1 MTMCTM
7 AVRTAAAMSLIFAA
21 SFSPAETTSPPPA
34 SPAPAS
40 PAHASASAAAELDKH
55 LTGLSSWAADFTQT
69 IDDGHGNVQR
79 SAAGRL
85 FLQRPGK
92 FRWDYTQPSEQLVL
106 ADGRQ
111 IWFYDKDLAQ
121 ANVRDMDTSLA
132 STPAS
137 LLSGSGSVSTQFN
150 VTALPAS
157 GGLQWYQL
165 IPKHADT
172 DFQVVRIGFDKGD
185 LRSMFLADKLN
196 QITQLTF
203 SNSKRNIVIA
213 AGSVFVRAAAGSR
226 CDRTRR
232 QVRTND
238 GTYRPLADRLRPQS
252 LDEYVGQSHLLGVGA
267 PLRRALES
275 GRPHSM
281 ILWGPPG
288 TGKTTLARLVA
299 SGAHAEFIALSAVLA
314 GIKDIR
320 AVVEQARS
328 LRGTRD
334 TVLFLDEVHRFNKS
348 QQDTFLPYVEDGTLI
363 FVGATTENPSFEVN
377 NALLSRARVYVLK
390 PLEAAD
396 LAKLL
401 DRALQDPE
409 RGLGQLKLQIDDGA
423 RELLLAAAD
432 GDARRMLNLLET
444 AADLSSAE
452 EAGRRLDVDTMRA
465 VIGSTYVRF
474 DKGGEN
480 FYDQISALHKSV
492 RGSDPDA
499 ALYWLCRMLAGGCD
513 PLYIARRALRMAS
526 EDIGNADPRA
536 LTLALEAC
544 SVYERLGS
552 PEGELAIAQAVV
564 FMACAAK
571 SNAVYTAYK
580 AAAEDAAGLGSLE
593 VPLHLRNAP
602 TRLMKE
608 IGYGKGYR
616 YAHDEPGGYA
626 AGERYF
632 PDEMPD
638 RRYYVPAPRGLEI
651 KIGEALNARRERDA
665 RARGAGG

>member
-1 MTMCTM
+1 
-7 AVRTAAAMSLIFAA
+7 V
-21 SFSPAETTSPPPA
+21 
-34 SPAPAS
+34 
-40 PAHASASAAAELDKH
+40 
-55 LTGLSSWAADFTQT
+55 
-69 IDDGHGNVQR
+69 
-79 SAAGRL
+79 
-85 FLQRPGK
+85 
-92 FRWDYTQPSEQLVL
+92 
-106 ADGRQ
+106 
-111 IWFYDKDLAQ
+111 
-121 ANVRDMDTSLA
+121 
-132 STPAS
+132 
-137 LLSGSGSVSTQFN
+137 SGSG
-150 VTALPAS
+150 
-157 GGLQWYQL
+157 
-165 IPKHADT
+165 
-172 DFQVVRIGFDKGD
+172 
-185 LRSMFLADKLN
+185 
-196 QITQLTF
+196 
-203 SNSKRNIVIA
+203 
-213 AGSVFVRAAAGSR
+213 
-226 CDRTRR
+226 
-232 QVRTND
+232 
-238 GTYRPLADRLRPQS
+238 GTYQPLADRLRPRS
-252 LDEYVGQSHLLGVGA
+252 LDEYVGQAHLLGPGA

-288 TGKTTLARLVA
+288 TGKTTLARLA
-299 SGAHAEFIALSAVLA
+299 ANGAHAEFIALSAVLA

-320 AVVEQARS
+320 AIVEQARA

-363 FVGATTENPSFEVN
+363 FIGATTENPSFEVN

-390 PLEAAD
+390 SLTAD
-396 LAKLL
+396 DLGKLL
-401 DRALQDPE
+401 DRALSDTQ
-409 RGLGQLKLQIDDGA
+409 RGLGELKLQMDPGA

-444 AADLSSAE
+444 AADLSV
-452 EAGRRLDVDTMRA
+452 AGDGGRHLDVDTARE

-526 EDIGNADPRA
+526 EDIGIADPRA
-536 LTLALEAC
+536 LTMALEAC
-544 SVYERLGS
+544 AVYERLGS
-552 PEGELAIAQAVV
+552 PEGELAIAQAIV

-580 AAAEDAAGLGSLE
+580 AAAADAAATGSLE

-602 TRLMKE
+602 TRLMKD

-616 YAHDEPGGYA
+616 YAHDEPDAFA

-638 RRYYVPAPRGLEI
+638 RRYYVPTPRGLEI
-651 KIGEALNARRERDA
+651 KIGEALAARRARERP
-665 RARGAGG
+665 

>member
-1 MTMCTM
+1 MT
-7 AVRTAAAMSLIFAA
+7 
-21 SFSPAETTSPPPA
+21 
-34 SPAPAS
+34 
-40 PAHASASAAAELDKH
+40 
-55 LTGLSSWAADFTQT
+55 
-69 IDDGHGNVQR
+69 
-79 SAAGRL
+79 
-85 FLQRPGK
+85 
-92 FRWDYTQPSEQLVL
+92 
-106 ADGRQ
+106 
-111 IWFYDKDLAQ
+111 
-121 ANVRDMDTSLA
+121 
-132 STPAS
+132 
-137 LLSGSGSVSTQFN
+137 VS
-150 VTALPAS
+150 
-157 GGLQWYQL
+157 
-165 IPKHADT
+165 
-172 DFQVVRIGFDKGD
+172 
-185 LRSMFLADKLN
+185 
-196 QITQLTF
+196 
-203 SNSKRNIVIA
+203 
-213 AGSVFVRAAAGSR
+213 
-226 CDRTRR
+226 
-232 QVRTND
+232 D

-252 LDEYVGQSHLLGVGA
+252 LDEYVGQSHLLGAGA

-299 SGAHAEFIALSAVLA
+299 NGAQAEFIALSAVLA

-390 PLEAAD
+390 SLGQGD
-396 LAKLL
+396 LGNLL
-401 DRALQDPE
+401 DRALADGE
-409 RGLGQLKLQIDDGA
+409 RGLGKLDLHIDTAA

-444 AADLSSAE
+444 AADLSSPEGSA
-452 EAGRRLDVDTMRA
+452 RRLDVDTMRA

-536 LTLALEAC
+536 LTMTLEAC
-544 SVYERLGS
+544 AVYERLGS
-552 PEGELAIAQAVV
+552 PEGELAIAQAIV

-580 AAAEDAAGLGSLE
+580 AATEDATSLGSLE

-602 TRLMKE
+602 TRLMKD

-632 PDEMPD
+632 PDAIPD
-638 RRYYVPAPRGLEI
+638 RRYYVPVQRGLEI
-651 KIGEALNARRERDA
+651 KIGEALNARRERD
-665 RARGAGG
+665 RKPREGGGS